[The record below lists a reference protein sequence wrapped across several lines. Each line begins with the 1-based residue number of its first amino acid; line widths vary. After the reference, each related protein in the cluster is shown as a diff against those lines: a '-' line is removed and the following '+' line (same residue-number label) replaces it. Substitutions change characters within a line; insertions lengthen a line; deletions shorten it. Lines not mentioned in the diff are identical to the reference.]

1 MRTSIMLLFLLLL
14 VKPLHVQG
22 RNGGIWNKIKARIK
36 KPSEDETSDTP
47 SIMGITSSPQ
57 KKLTQRKVI

>member
-1 MRTSIMLLFLLLL
+1 MRTSVLLLM
-14 VKPLHVQG
+14 VIPPHVQG

-47 SIMGITSSPQ
+47 SI
-57 KKLTQRKVI
+57 K